1 MRVVRKGDTVSVF
14 YNEAEDDSPPLSV
27 KPLDDY
33 LFMTDME
40 TVMWK
45 MRSMVAKEMDGRTKV
60 DIKQSG
66 QTTKIS
72 VSLGLPANYIHFD
85 FSVDPVDESDT
96 VDDDE

>member
-1 MRVVRKGDTVSVF
+1 MRLVRKGDTVSVF
-14 YNEAEDDSPPLSV
+14 YNEDEDDSPPLSV
-27 KPLDDY
+27 KPLKDY

-45 MRSMVAKEMDGRTKV
+45 MRSLLAKEMDGRTKV

-72 VSLGLPANYIHFD
+72 VSLGLPVKYIYLD
-85 FSVDPVDESDT
+85 LVDPAAESDT
-96 VDDDE
+96 VDDEE